1 MIAND
6 AAEGPDPFVVLTPQ
20 ELRVVELIVQGYTNR
35 GIGENLRRPEDFVKH
50 SLFNIFDKLN
60 VSTRLELVML
70 FRQHRGQAPPG

>member
-6 AAEGPDPFVVLTPQ
+6 AADPDPFDALTAQ

-35 GIGENLRRPEDFVKH
+35 GISENLGRPEHVVKH
-50 SLFNIFDKLN
+50 GLFSIFDKLG

-70 FRQHRGQAPPG
+70 FRQHRGSAPPG